1 VLPLPVPSFK
11 LSRMS
16 NFLGIRISLNPWSVL
31 PLIILATAAVAYLI
45 SIIVLKVLKRTVPA
59 VGYRIDDPI
68 YRLFEIY
75 LFPLLIVVGLLLIED
90 LAPLPPKILRATHAL
105 LVAFAVILV
114 VFLSTKAVLLFLRNI
129 ASRYEPMRLVKGPIE
144 IAIKIV
150 FLALGGMIILDN
162 LGVSITPLITTLGI
176 GSLAVAIALQDT
188 LGNFFAGLYIK
199 ADRPVQVGHYVRLES
214 GEEGYVDHIGWRNTR
229 VRMLPNNIVVVPNV
243 KLVQS
248 NITNYYL
255 PEKDLAVLVQ
265 VGVHYDSDLEKV
277 EKVTCAVAKE
287 VLKTVPG
294 GVATFEPF
302 IRYHTFNQSSID
314 FTVIL
319 RGQEFTDNFLIKHEF
334 IKKLHSRYRQEGI
347 TIPFPIRTVHLE
359 SETEGNPELHAAAR
373 RPDFNKTEALEKLTR
388 SLGGKSLPPRPT
400 VQER

>member
-1 VLPLPVPSFK
+1 
-11 LSRMS
+11 MS
-16 NFLGIRISLNPWSVL
+16 DFLGIRISLNPWSVL
-31 PLIILATAAVAYLI
+31 PFIILATAAVAYLI
-45 SIIVLKVLKRTVPA
+45 SIIVLKLLKRSISGVR
-59 VGYRIDDPI
+59 YRIDDPV

-90 LAPLPPKILRATHAL
+90 LAPLPPKILRSTHGLLLALAVL
-105 LVAFAVILV
+105 LVI
-114 VFLSTKAVLLFLRNI
+114 FLSTKAVLLLLRNI
-129 ASRYEPMRLVKGPIE
+129 ASRYEPLRLVKDPIE

-150 FLALGGMIILDN
+150 FVAIGGMIVLDN

-199 ADRPVQVGHYVRLES
+199 ADRPVQVGHFVRLES

-248 NITNYYL
+248 NITNYHL
-255 PEKDLAVLVQ
+255 PQKDLAVLVQ
-265 VGVHYDSDLEKV
+265 VGVDYDSDLEKV
-277 EKVTCAVAKE
+277 EKVTCEVAKD
-287 VLKTVPG
+287 VLKIVPG
-294 GVATFEPF
+294 GVANFEPF

-334 IKKLHSRYRQEGI
+334 IKKLHSRYRREGI
-347 TIPFPIRTVHLE
+347 AIPFPIRTVHLQSE
-359 SETEGNPELHAAAR
+359 SDGHHKTQKAVRNRGFTR
-373 RPDFNKTEALEKLTR
+373 TEALKELTSR
-388 SLGGKSLPPRPT
+388 AAGKNSPSRPSAP
-400 VQER
+400 ES